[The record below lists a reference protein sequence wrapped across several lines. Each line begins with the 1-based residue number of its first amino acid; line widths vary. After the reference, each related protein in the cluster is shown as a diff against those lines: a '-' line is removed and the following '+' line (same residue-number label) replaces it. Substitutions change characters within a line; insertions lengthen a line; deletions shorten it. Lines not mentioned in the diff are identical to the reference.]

1 MKSASPS
8 PPLDDASRKAM
19 DEWTQVVVGHLT
31 DVFAGRCSLT
41 LDGIRDLG
49 EDSPLIEVLSGI
61 LILHEELQ
69 TRETQRAQAV
79 QELEQAV
86 SQLRSQ
92 NDELL
97 RSRALNEE
105 LSTPLMRAGSGVLML
120 PIIGA
125 LDEDR
130 SALIV
135 PKVLDEIKN
144 ERAHLVILD
153 ITGVSSVDARTAQFL
168 TRLVKA
174 AALLGAKTIL
184 AGVKPAV
191 AKALIAIE
199 VDLSKLIAVRDLAAA
214 LQFVGLRAQAKLDS
228 VSEPQ

>member
-97 RSRALNEE
+97 RSRALNVDNA
-105 LSTPLMRAGSGVLML
+105 RASARFMTGLW
-120 PIIGA
+120 
-125 LDEDR
+125 R
-130 SALIV
+130 S
-135 PKVLDEIKN
+135 
-144 ERAHLVILD
+144 
-153 ITGVSSVDARTAQFL
+153 
-168 TRLVKA
+168 
-174 AALLGAKTIL
+174 
-184 AGVKPAV
+184 
-191 AKALIAIE
+191 
-199 VDLSKLIAVRDLAAA
+199 
-214 LQFVGLRAQAKLDS
+214 
-228 VSEPQ
+228 